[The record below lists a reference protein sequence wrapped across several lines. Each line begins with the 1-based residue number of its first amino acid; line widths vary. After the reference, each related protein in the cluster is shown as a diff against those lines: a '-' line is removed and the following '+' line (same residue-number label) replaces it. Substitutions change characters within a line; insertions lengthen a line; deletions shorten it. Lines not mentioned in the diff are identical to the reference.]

1 MRRRVVIT
9 GCGVVTAA
17 GTELEPFWRN
27 IMAGTCFIGPVRH
40 FSCPGMD
47 PLTGTEVELPEA
59 DASAENARGGRCGQ
73 LTLAAAR
80 RALDHAGLRAGS
92 PASEG
97 AGVVVGTTLGE
108 ERQVGELD
116 DRWPASGVDSID
128 PGFFSRSDNHRL
140 ATLVAAKHGLGGPTV
155 VSATACSSGN
165 AAIAWAYELV
175 SSGGADLMLAIGAD
189 ALTRSIYTGF
199 LRMGALSKS
208 ICHPFDRRLDGVT
221 FGEGA
226 GALVLEE
233 AEHARRRGATLHAE
247 LAGYGLSNDAHHITA
262 PDPNGEGTVA
272 AIRQAL
278 ATSGTALG
286 EVDYVSAHG
295 TGTPYND
302 VAETKAMKAVF
313 AERAAKVPM
322 SSIKSMLGHTNG
334 AASAIEA
341 VACTLALRHQAVP
354 PTANLTEP
362 HPDCD
367 LDYVPLRGR
376 PMPVG
381 TCLNLSAGFGGF
393 NVCTVL
399 KRAP

>member
-1 MRRRVVIT
+1 MRRRVVIA

-17 GTELEPFWRN
+17 GTELEPFWRAL
-27 IMAGTCFIGPVRH
+27 MAGTCFIGPLRN
-40 FSCPGMD
+40 FSVAGME
-47 PLTGTEVELPEA
+47 PLTGTEVELPEE
-59 DASAENARGGRCGQ
+59 DARQEDARGGRCAQ
-73 LTLAAAR
+73 LALAAAR
-80 RALDHAGLRAGS
+80 RALADAGLARGAPGL
-92 PASEG
+92 EG
-97 AGVVVGTTLGE
+97 AGVVIGTTLGE

-116 DRWPASGVDSID
+116 DLWPASGVDGID

-140 ATLVAAKHGLGGPTV
+140 ATLVARTHGLSGPTL

-165 AAIAWAYELV
+165 AAIAWGYELV
-175 SSGGADLMLAIGAD
+175 SSGAADIMVVGGAD

-208 ICHPFDRRLDGVT
+208 ICHPFDRRLDGVS

-226 GALVLEE
+226 GVLVIEE
-233 AEHARRRGATLHAE
+233 LEHARRRGASARAE
-247 LAGYGLSNDAHHITA
+247 LAGYGVSNDAHHITA

-272 AIRQAL
+272 AMRQAL
-278 ATSGTALG
+278 ATSGTTAE

-302 VAETKAMKAVF
+302 VAETKAMKAIF
-313 AERAAKVPM
+313 GERARQVPI

-354 PTANLTEP
+354 PTANLGEP

-367 LDYVPLRGR
+367 LDYVPMKGR
-376 PMPVG
+376 AMPVA

-393 NVCTVL
+393 NVCVVI